1 MSFHMRRLLA
11 VMAAAA
17 LLLLGCGDDEQPS
30 PDAGILN
37 IEGDPNGLIGAS

>member
-1 MSFHMRRLLA
+1 MSFHMRSLLA
-11 VMAAAA
+11 VMAASA
-17 LLLLGCGDDEQPS
+17 LLLLGYEDDEQPS